1 MNRRQSYAHRSPK
14 PTCKHEKRT
23 PAVRMPQASSSLFQR
38 LCRFFSGGD
47 EENRTPVRKHCFIG
61 FSERSLCFYLRI
73 QTPADRLPSSDSAKI
88 SLLSLRKSTLRYPA
102 VVLLSAQAGAKRTEA
117 GVKPPER
124 SLRLLLCLNKSF
136 TLLTG
141 W

>member
-1 MNRRQSYAHRSPK
+1 MR
-14 PTCKHEKRT
+14 
-23 PAVRMPQASSSLFQR
+23 SSLGKHHRGMICCTQR
-38 LCRFFSGGD
+38 GCDKILSHFVTAPLLSERHCRFLSGGD

-61 FSERSLCFYLRI
+61 FSERSLCFNLRI
-73 QTPADRLPSSDSAKI
+73 RPPTDRLPSSDFAK
-88 SLLSLRKSTLRYPA
+88 SSPSSLRKSALEYPA

-141 W
+141 